1 MNKKW
6 MKKLLVPVAAACMML
21 SMSITA
27 FAFVDESA
35 AAEEATEPVI
45 EETEPS
51 EEIQDAFSVDGN
63 AEVLDDITDASTKE
77 FFTIKTAN
85 GNTFFLIIDRSSS
98 TDNVYMLSMIDE
110 YDLQDFI
117 EEEETIA
124 EETQVPSVVLEET
137 EPETSVVETEATEP
151 EETGEGGGLNVN
163 ILLLVLLVAIAGAG
177 AFFYFKI
184 FKPANEDEAAESEN
198 LELGDGLETENEDE
212 ESKDAVDDPDDYDDD
227 GGDE

>member
-1 MNKKW
+1 M
-6 MKKLLVPVAAACMML
+6 VPMAVVCMML
-21 SMSITA
+21 AMNTTA

-35 AAEEATEPVI
+35 AAETTEPAI

-51 EEIQDAFSVDGN
+51 EEVQNAFSVDGN

-98 TDNVYMLSMIDE
+98 TENVYMLSMIDE

-117 EEEETIA
+117 EEEAIA

-151 EETGEGGGLNVN
+151 EETDEGGGLNVN
-163 ILLLVLLVAIAGAG
+163 ILLLVFLVAIAGAG

-184 FKPANEDEAAESEN
+184 FKRDGEDEAAESEN

-212 ESKDAVDDPDDYDDD
+212 EKNAVDNPDDYDDD
-227 GGDE
+227 SGDE